1 MNDSFLNLPTEKRE
15 EILNAAMRVFSM
27 YEYKKASTDDIAAY
41 VNISKGMLFY
51 YFNNKAELYEDVYD
65 FAHKIIEFN
74 MIDEKLLTITDFY
87 DLITY
92 ATHKKMQVLK
102 KYPYL
107 MNFSIRSYYTDK
119 EDISY
124 HIFFKNID
132 MHKFKEG
139 IDPYEVYKMMVW
151 MVDGYL
157 HEKMMNNE
165 LINPDE
171 SQMMYL
177 KMVKIMKPATYKEE
191 YL

>member
-1 MNDSFLNLPTEKRE
+1 
-15 EILNAAMRVFSM
+15 
-27 YEYKKASTDDIAAY
+27 
-41 VNISKGMLFY
+41 
-51 YFNNKAELYEDVYD
+51 
-65 FAHKIIEFN
+65 
-74 MIDEKLLTITDFY
+74 
-87 DLITY
+87 
-92 ATHKKMQVLK
+92 
-102 KYPYL
+102 
-107 MNFSIRSYYTDK
+107 
-119 EDISY
+119 
-124 HIFFKNID
+124 

-171 SQMMYL
+171 SEMMYL